1 VFIYFLWVCSRYCPK
16 KDPTQSKGG
25 TLGRASIL
33 LQKIVDFAR
42 KFAFLQPLAKLV
54 VVGVVVHETG
64 ASVGKNE
71 MLSPWVLST

>member
-1 VFIYFLWVCSRYCPK
+1 MCFIWVVRDIAPK

-25 TLGRASIL
+25 TLSRAPIL

-42 KFAFLQPLAKLV
+42 KFACSQPLAKLV
-54 VVGVVVHETG
+54 VAGFVVPETG